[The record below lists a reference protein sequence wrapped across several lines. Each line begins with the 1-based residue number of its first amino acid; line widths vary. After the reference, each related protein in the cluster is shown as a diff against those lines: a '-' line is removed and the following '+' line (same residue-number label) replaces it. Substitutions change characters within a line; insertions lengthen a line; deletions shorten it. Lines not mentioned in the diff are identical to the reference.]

1 MSAPQSP
8 SAAEAEINMACL
20 EIWGGNRNA
29 QESFP
34 LPGLDAWLHAR
45 AFAGLRGGDIHYLST
60 CGHAAVLR
68 FAIADVAGHG
78 AEVADIAGRFKEL
91 IVKHINKLDQSRL
104 AKSLNEEFLEDNEG
118 GRFVTTLLTSYYRPT
133 GHLVV
138 CNAGHPRPLLY
149 RAATQNWE
157 LLDYRIEATL
167 DKLMNLPL
175 GIIEPTDYYQFAI
188 RLHPG
193 DYVVLYTDGFS
204 DIRRDGR
211 ILGEDGL
218 LETVRGVE
226 FDSAAALGRNICAAL
241 GMEDPGIERN
251 DDETLLVLAPKEHMA
266 PKFSLKERLRVMA
279 KTLGL
284 MQIQ

>member
-1 MSAPQSP
+1 MSVSLTASD
-8 SAAEAEINMACL
+8 AEAEINMACL

-45 AFAGLRGGDIHYLST
+45 AFSGQRGGDIHYLST

-78 AEVADIAGRFKEL
+78 AEVVDIAGRFKEL

-104 AKSLNEEFLEDNEG
+104 AKSLNEEFLEDNAG
-118 GRFVTTLLTSYYRPT
+118 GRFVTALLTSYYRPT

-138 CNAGHPRPLLY
+138 CNAGHPRPLLF
-149 RAATQNWE
+149 RAATQTWE

-175 GIIEPTDYYQFAI
+175 GIIEPTDYHQFAI

-211 ILGEDGL
+211 ILGEQGL
-218 LETVRGVE
+218 LECVRRLE
-226 FDSAAALGRNICAAL
+226 FDSAATLGRNICAAL
-241 GMEDPGIERN
+241 GMDAPDTPRN
-251 DDETLLVLAPKEHMA
+251 DDETLLVLAPKEHLA

-284 MQIQ
+284 IQIQ

>member
-1 MSAPQSP
+1 MSAPQSLTVT
-8 SAAEAEINMACL
+8 EQEVTMACL

-34 LPGLDAWLHAR
+34 LPGIDAWLRAR
-45 AFAGLRGGDIHYLST
+45 AYTGLRGGDIHYLST
-60 CGHAAVLR
+60 CGHAAILR
-68 FAIADVAGHG
+68 FAVADVAGHG
-78 AEVADIAGRFKEL
+78 AEVADVASRFKEL

-104 AKSLNEEFLEDNEG
+104 AKSLNEEFFEDNEG

-149 RAATQNWE
+149 RAATQSWE
-157 LLDYRIEATL
+157 LLDYRVEATL
-167 DKLMNLPL
+167 DRLMNLPL

-188 RLHPG
+188 RLYPG

-211 ILGEDGL
+211 ILGEQGL
-218 LETVRGVE
+218 LDAVRELE
-226 FDSAAALGRNICAAL
+226 FDSAAALGAKICAAL
-241 GMEDPGIERN
+241 GMDDPVNERN
-251 DDETLLVLAPKEHMA
+251 DDETLIVLAPKEHLA
-266 PKFSLKERLRVMA
+266 PKFSLQERLRVMA

>member
-1 MSAPQSP
+1 M
-8 SAAEAEINMACL
+8 
-20 EIWGGNRNA
+20 
-29 QESFP
+29 
-34 LPGLDAWLHAR
+34 
-45 AFAGLRGGDIHYLST
+45 
-60 CGHAAVLR
+60 
-68 FAIADVAGHG
+68 
-78 AEVADIAGRFKEL
+78 
-91 IVKHINKLDQSRL
+91 
-104 AKSLNEEFLEDNEG
+104 
-118 GRFVTTLLTSYYRPT
+118 
-133 GHLVV
+133 

-149 RAATQNWE
+149 RAATETWE
-157 LLDYRIEATL
+157 LLDYRVEATL

-211 ILGEDGL
+211 ILGEHGL
-218 LETVRGVE
+218 LDTVRDLE
-226 FDSAAALGRNICAAL
+226 FDSAGALGRNICEAL
-241 GMEDPGIERN
+241 GMDDPVNQRN
-251 DDETLLVLAPKEHMA
+251 DDETLLVLAPKEHLA